1 MNDINNYLEIF
12 NKCQRDNLPYYST
25 YECENEKFII
35 ILKYAYTNFEMKIL
49 SSRLS
54 NHIEECYNSLGP
66 FDCFDLLREYIE
78 SNKVAH

>member
-1 MNDINNYLEIF
+1 
-12 NKCQRDNLPYYST
+12 
-25 YECENEKFII
+25 
-35 ILKYAYTNFEMKIL
+35 MKIL